1 MRLFIV
7 FTIVCFSFF
16 NVHAQLSKTHYI
28 PPITYPSVSSG
39 NPNNQSEEVEG
50 QYLYISTPSSS
61 PVTVYIK
68 KYNGNII
75 DVIDFRDINRTSHW
89 EFDTS
94 FVSDK
99 DDINSSYVMEHA
111 YNSFSNKGLIV
122 EASSPV
128 FVSLRIDGDAQATS
142 VVSKGVSAKG
152 TIFRAGGFTNLKN
165 FNGNNNNYKF
175 QSFISVMATE
185 DNTNLSF
192 NDIDTAVVF
201 ESTTHNNNVTL
212 KKGQSY
218 LVTVKSYKPGNLV
231 NRDALLGALVNAD
244 KPVVVNCGSFS
255 GSSDDNNLTSNS
267 RDAGID
273 QIVPLERVGKEYLF
287 IRAQG
292 EDENERP
299 LIVAHEDNTEVFL
312 NGATSANRILNAGE
326 YWSIPGTEYSSFTEG
341 SHMFVKTS
349 KKVFAYQAIGSIGNS
364 GSPSSANVE
373 LFFVPPINDDTPC
386 SVDYIPN
393 GSRIGAKLYDDTG
406 KVVIIAEQAANVKLN
421 GNSLPGAGGQLITG
435 TSFVNYIESIP
446 LSDDINVSSDSQVY
460 VYYYASNGPASYGG
474 YYSGFTA
481 DSQVGF
487 QDVSSNVTCEGGI
500 LELQNV
506 GEYADFYDTYEWFF
520 DDDLN
525 DLNPEVSISG
535 GPQPLNTTTDT
546 KITATNVGYYFVK
559 VEASSGSGCNQSFE
573 SNKFPVASCPND
585 FDGDSVID
593 NIDQDFDNDGILNIT
608 ESSVLPIDVT
618 GFSLNQENNV
628 STNAVNSSSLEQLTF
643 SVTDDGDPETKGS
656 AAAKFLLTGT
666 NQSLLV
672 DNFQNYDDGDIIHI
686 DVPNDQL
693 VSVYDPDGQLQFDSN
708 YDGKYEESELTVT
721 SFDVRFRVNINSGV
735 SPTFN
740 IRSKELDQITITY
753 LYAGT
758 GTNNITLSFSELY
771 GLDDFD
777 SDGVI
782 NVLDIDT
789 DNDGIYDLIES
800 GNYRLDLDSN
810 GTLETFLDL
819 NFDGVIDATL
829 FVDSNG
835 DGFHDDT
842 INPIDTDNDTVP
854 NYLDTDSDGDTISDL
869 IEGGNYRLDLDGD
882 GTLDDVDLN
891 FDGVIDAA
899 LFTDTAD
906 NDGFHDAANSVP
918 LNSDFNND
926 STDIIPDND
935 DDFPDYIDLDS
946 DNDGCADQLE
956 RGNPTTNLLPLDN
969 NGDSIFDFQFY
980 ANVVASSLQDEL
992 VLCELSDDVLS
1003 VTLDT
1008 NSFNYDTVIW
1018 QLNDGSGWVDIPV
1031 TSTSFQN
1038 TNTPNLKI
1046 TNVQLADDGLLL
1058 KAKFYRD
1065 DYVCSAWESEQ
1076 VLLKVNNLPEVLT
1089 SWSGELIQC
1098 DDDTDGLSVFNLL
1111 EVRESLSVNYP
1122 NETFE
1127 FYTDINDLSTLILD
1141 PTNFNNSVANQIIQ
1155 VKIIDASGCS
1165 IVENIVLKAIS
1176 NSLPNSLSQQTY
1188 KVCYDYTDNKT
1199 TFDFSSIED
1208 PSSPGTYI
1216 TFDDYILNAY
1226 TDGILRQVTYYGSYN
1241 DALIE
1246 KDSIT
1251 NLSAFEV
1258 DGLSEGGIVTIWV
1271 RVDDQLINSCNGIKD
1286 LIQLQVLPDTSFE
1299 IDPNILNPLNPT
1311 ENELVICNT
1320 VSETIQLLLNTAVNL
1335 SNLEFE
1341 WTFPDGS
1348 TDITSLPENNV
1359 SDEGLYSV
1367 SAYNVLNKTCEFSD
1381 IFKVSRYTIN
1391 EPQISFFDITS
1402 GTKRNVIRLKD
1413 ISDESVF
1420 GPNNYEF
1427 KLIDEDGNDVN
1438 SNFIEF
1444 CEFKDLTG
1452 GFYTLVI
1459 RDEAQ
1464 CDEKSIVIPILYFPT
1479 FITPN
1484 GDGYNDTWEVKG
1496 IDLSDYNLQLTKLY
1510 IFDRYGKLI
1519 GSLDLDQSWDGTF
1532 NGTPLEATDYWY
1544 KVDLVKKSGEVL
1556 QPIRGHFSLLK

>member
-7 FTIVCFSFF
+7 FVVVCFSFF

-39 NPNNQSEEVEG
+39 NPDNQSEEVKG
-50 QYLYISTPSSS
+50 QYLYISTPSST
-61 PVTVYIK
+61 PVNVDIRF
-68 KYNGNII
+68 NGNII
-75 DVIDFRDINRTSHW
+75 DSRSIDNTSHW

-94 FVSDK
+94 TVSDK

-111 YNSFSNKGLIV
+111 YNSLSNKGLIV

-152 TIFRAGGFTNLKN
+152 TNFRTGGFTNLKN
-165 FNGNNNNYKF
+165 FDGDNNHHKF
-175 QSFISVMATE
+175 QSFISVMATQ
-185 DNTNLSF
+185 DNTNISF
-192 NDIDTAVVF
+192 SNIDAAVVF

-212 KKGQSY
+212 DKGQSY
-218 LVTVKSYKPGNLV
+218 LVTVKSYKPGNLA
-231 NRDALLGALVNAD
+231 NRDALLGALVSAD

-255 GSSDDNNLTSNS
+255 GSSDEILNSNS

-326 YWSIPGTEYSSFTEG
+326 YWSISGTEYSSFTEG

-364 GSPSSANVE
+364 GNPSSANVE

-393 GSRIGAKLYDDTG
+393 GSEIGPKLYNNSG
-406 KVVIIAEQAANVKLN
+406 RVVIIAEQTANVQLN
-421 GNSLPGAGGQLITG
+421 GNTLTGGQLITG

-487 QDVSSNVTCEGGI
+487 QDVSSNVTCEGGT

-525 DLNPEVSISG
+525 DLNPEVSISS

-608 ESSVLPIDVT
+608 ESSVLPLDVT

-628 STNAVNSSSLEQLTF
+628 STNAVTSISSEQLTF
-643 SVTDDGDPETKGS
+643 NITDDGDSETIGS
-656 AAAKFLLTGT
+656 AEAKFLLTGS
-666 NQSLLV
+666 NRSLLV

-686 DVPNDQL
+686 QVPNDQL
-693 VSVYDPDGQLQFDSN
+693 VSVYDPDGQLQFDFN
-708 YDGKYEESELTVT
+708 YDGKYEESELSVT
-721 SFDVRFRVNINSGV
+721 SFDVRFRVNINTGV
-735 SPTFN
+735 NPTFS
-740 IRSKELDQITITY
+740 IRSMELDTITISY
-753 LYAGT
+753 LYEGT

-771 GLDDFD
+771 GLDNFD
-777 SDGVI
+777 GDAVI
-782 NVLDIDT
+782 NVFDLDT
-789 DNDGIYDLIES
+789 DNDGIYDVIES
-800 GNYRLDLDSN
+800 GNSSLDTDSDGRINDVSTNDSDFNGRHDTAIDPVNTNGVNLPDYLDKDSDGDSIYDLVEGGN
-810 GTLETFLDL
+810 YLLDTD
-819 NFDGVIDATL
+819 FDGVIDAPIT
-829 FVDSNG
+829 DSN
-835 DGFHDDT
+835 
-842 INPIDTDNDTVP
+842 
-854 NYLDTDSDGDTISDL
+854 
-869 IEGGNYRLDLDGD
+869 
-882 GTLDDVDLN
+882 
-891 FDGVIDAA
+891 
-899 LFTDTAD
+899 
-906 NDGFHDAANSVP
+906 NDGYHDAANSVP

-935 DDFPDYIDLDS
+935 DFPDYIDLDS
-946 DNDGCADQLE
+946 DNDGCTDQLE

-980 ANVVASSLQDEL
+980 ANVAASSLQDEL
-992 VLCELSDDVLS
+992 VLCELSNGVLS
-1003 VTLDT
+1003 VTLDS
-1008 NSFNYDTVIW
+1008 NSFNYDTMIW
-1018 QLNDGSGWVDIPV
+1018 QLNDSSGWFDIPV
-1031 TSTSFQN
+1031 TSTSFQDI
-1038 TNTPNLKI
+1038 NTPNLKI

-1076 VLLKVNNLPEVLT
+1076 VLLKVNNLPEVLA

-1111 EVRESLSVNYP
+1111 EVRRIYL
-1122 NETFE
+1122 
-1127 FYTDINDLSTLILD
+1127 
-1141 PTNFNNSVANQIIQ
+1141 
-1155 VKIIDASGCS
+1155 
-1165 IVENIVLKAIS
+1165 
-1176 NSLPNSLSQQTY
+1176 
-1188 KVCYDYTDNKT
+1188 
-1199 TFDFSSIED
+1199 
-1208 PSSPGTYI
+1208 
-1216 TFDDYILNAY
+1216 
-1226 TDGILRQVTYYGSYN
+1226 
-1241 DALIE
+1241 
-1246 KDSIT
+1246 
-1251 NLSAFEV
+1251 
-1258 DGLSEGGIVTIWV
+1258 
-1271 RVDDQLINSCNGIKD
+1271 
-1286 LIQLQVLPDTSFE
+1286 
-1299 IDPNILNPLNPT
+1299 
-1311 ENELVICNT
+1311 
-1320 VSETIQLLLNTAVNL
+1320 
-1335 SNLEFE
+1335 
-1341 WTFPDGS
+1341 
-1348 TDITSLPENNV
+1348 
-1359 SDEGLYSV
+1359 
-1367 SAYNVLNKTCEFSD
+1367 
-1381 IFKVSRYTIN
+1381 
-1391 EPQISFFDITS
+1391 
-1402 GTKRNVIRLKD
+1402 
-1413 ISDESVF
+1413 
-1420 GPNNYEF
+1420 
-1427 KLIDEDGNDVN
+1427 
-1438 SNFIEF
+1438 
-1444 CEFKDLTG
+1444 
-1452 GFYTLVI
+1452 
-1459 RDEAQ
+1459 
-1464 CDEKSIVIPILYFPT
+1464 
-1479 FITPN
+1479 
-1484 GDGYNDTWEVKG
+1484 
-1496 IDLSDYNLQLTKLY
+1496 
-1510 IFDRYGKLI
+1510 
-1519 GSLDLDQSWDGTF
+1519 
-1532 NGTPLEATDYWY
+1532 
-1544 KVDLVKKSGEVL
+1544 
-1556 QPIRGHFSLLK
+1556 